1 MDLRLT
7 SLCIGAQDLG
17 NAATLRIT
25 AHDGSPTNVAVVCT
39 ENIGCGPRLA
49 SVFLL
54 WSSAFSVYV
63 SSVPRGFCR
72 AHFAAELFEIGGL
85 DPWGAS
91 VLVAKSPAGFRATYG
106 EAAGLM

>member
-1 MDLRLT
+1 M
-7 SLCIGAQDLG
+7 
-17 NAATLRIT
+17 
-25 AHDGSPTNVAVVCT
+25 VV
-39 ENIGCGPRLA
+39 
-49 SVFLL
+49 SVLSF
-54 WSSAFSVYV
+54 YV
-63 SSVPRGFCR
+63 SSVPRGCR

>member
-1 MDLRLT
+1 MM
-7 SLCIGAQDLG
+7 SAQ
-17 NAATLRIT
+17 
-25 AHDGSPTNVAVVCT
+25 C
-39 ENIGCGPRLA
+39 
-49 SVFLL
+49 
-54 WSSAFSVYV
+54 
-63 SSVPRGFCR
+63 RGVFCR